1 MMWWSSLFLLGYALM
16 SLVWP
21 MLMLYCVTITEIY
34 IGCLKLHKVKMVSV
48 LFIFSFLCSLK
59 DLTNVPGM
67 KDIANQSSLKSF
79 DLRKIALKY
88 KMYKFTPSTWQ
99 HCDVLMFI
107 CWKKFVFHLPSAC

>member
-1 MMWWSSLFLLGYALM
+1 MTYA
-16 SLVWP
+16 
-21 MLMLYCVTITEIY
+21 CVVLRYYYRNIY
-34 IGCLKLHKVKMVSV
+34 IGCLKLRKVKMVSV

-88 KMYKFTPSTWQ
+88 KMYKFTQ
-99 HCDVLMFI
+99 
-107 CWKKFVFHLPSAC
+107 

>member
-1 MMWWSSLFLLGYALM
+1 
-16 SLVWP
+16 
-21 MLMLYCVTITEIY
+21 MLYCVTITEIY

-79 DLRKIALKY
+79 DLNASCFEI
-88 KMYKFTPSTWQ
+88 Q
-99 HCDVLMFI
+99 DVQVHTMNLTT
-107 CWKKFVFHLPSAC
+107 L